1 MPGMTSQILTEKEVR
16 DFAARAAVRAR
27 CSACAPLWRPTWESV
42 SGATQINHLSAAGSL
57 RSEDAA
63 EHLDEYHPN
72 GTHMWSPDAPIALG
86 WHPYNQ
92 CALWTCKACD
102 GAFLRYT
109 EYGGYY
115 QDERIRPLLADLI
128 VVPDE
133 RG

>member
-1 MPGMTSQILTEKEVR
+1 MTSQTLTEKEVR
-16 DFAARAAVRAR
+16 DFAARAASRAR
-27 CSACAPLWRPTWESV
+27 CGACTPLWRPAWESV
-42 SGATQINHLSAAGSL
+42 SGATQINHLSNVGSL

-63 EHLDEYHPN
+63 ESLDEYHPN
-72 GTHMWSPDAPIALG
+72 GTYMWSPDAPIALG

-92 CALWTCKACD
+92 CAVWICKACD

-128 VVPDE
+128 VVPDAHP
-133 RG
+133 